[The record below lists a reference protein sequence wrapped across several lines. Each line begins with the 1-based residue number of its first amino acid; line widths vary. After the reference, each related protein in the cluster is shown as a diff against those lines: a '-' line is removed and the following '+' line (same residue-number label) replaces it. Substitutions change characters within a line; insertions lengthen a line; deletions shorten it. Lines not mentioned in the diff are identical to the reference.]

1 MTNKNKNK
9 NKKIWI
15 EAERA
20 GMITY
25 YMVMYRQNRYSS
37 PIELTMYSKSRKRAE
52 RFIKQLRS
60 DLMSA

>member
-1 MTNKNKNK
+1 MTNKNKH
-9 NKKIWI
+9 KKIWI
-15 EAERA
+15 ESERA
-20 GMITY
+20 GNTTY

-37 PIELTMYSKSRKRAE
+37 PKELAIYLKSRKRAE

>member
-9 NKKIWI
+9 NMKIWI
-15 EAERA
+15 EAERS
-20 GMITY
+20 GMATY

>member
-1 MTNKNKNK
+1 MTNKNK

-15 EAERA
+15 EAERS
-20 GMITY
+20 GMTTY

>member
-1 MTNKNKNK
+1 M
-9 NKKIWI
+9 KIWI
-15 EAERA
+15 EAERS

>member
-1 MTNKNKNK
+1 MTNKNK

-15 EAERA
+15 ESDRA
-20 GMITY
+20 GMVTY
-25 YMVMYRQNRYSS
+25 YTVMYRQNRYSY
-37 PIELTMYSKSRKRAE
+37 PRELAIYSKSRKRAE